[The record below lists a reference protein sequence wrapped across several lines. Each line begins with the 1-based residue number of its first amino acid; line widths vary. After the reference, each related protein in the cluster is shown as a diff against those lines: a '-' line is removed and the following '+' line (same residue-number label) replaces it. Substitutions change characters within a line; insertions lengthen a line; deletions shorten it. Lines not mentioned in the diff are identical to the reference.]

1 MRLMRN
7 SNYQSLSQILIINRK
22 HSIMK
27 RNLFTAVV
35 ILSFIS
41 LTFMSCE
48 KIKDLADI
56 PIETTLDV
64 DVPATSAMAGE
75 NSLKSTNE
83 AVYPFEG
90 SAVIDPTSDSD
101 INKYKKKIRSW
112 EVKKLTNSVKNIHI
126 PATLIK
132 GELVI
137 TDEETDDVLLKKEVT
152 NLKLTTGAVV
162 MEIMGSDWTK
172 VTDALGEL
180 HSLKVSMK
188 GDLDQPNVEINFG
201 IGLALKL
208 IANPLN

>member
-1 MRLMRN
+1 
-7 SNYQSLSQILIINRK
+7 
-22 HSIMK
+22 MK

-35 ILSFIS
+35 LLSFVS

-48 KIKDLADI
+48 KIKDLTDI

-64 DVPATSAMAGE
+64 DVPATSALATE
-75 NSLKSTNE
+75 SSLKSNSE
-83 AVYPFEG
+83 AGYPFDG
-90 SAVIDPTSDSD
+90 SAIIEPTSDSD

-112 EVKKLTNSVKNIHI
+112 EVKKLTNRVKNIHT

-137 TDEETDDVLLKKEVT
+137 TDEETDDVLLKKEMT
-152 NLKLTTGAVV
+152 NLRLTTGVVV
-162 MEIMGSDWTK
+162 MELMGSDWTK

-180 HSLKVSMK
+180 HSLKVSFK
-188 GDLDQPNVEINFG
+188 GDLDKPGVVIVFG
-201 IGLALKL
+201 IGLDVKI

>member
-1 MRLMRN
+1 
-7 SNYQSLSQILIINRK
+7 
-22 HSIMK
+22 MK

-35 ILSFIS
+35 LLSFVS

-48 KIKDLADI
+48 KIKDLTDI

-64 DVPATSAMAGE
+64 DVPATSAMAVKS
-75 NSLKSTNE
+75 SLKSTSE

-90 SAVIDPTSDSD
+90 SAIIDPTSDSD

-112 EVKKLTNSVKNIHI
+112 EIKKLMNRVKNIHT
-126 PATLIK
+126 PSTLIK

-180 HSLKVSMK
+180 HSLRVNLK
-188 GDLDQPNVEINFG
+188 GDIDKPGVVILFG
-201 IGLALKL
+201 IGLDVKI

>member
-1 MRLMRN
+1 
-7 SNYQSLSQILIINRK
+7 
-22 HSIMK
+22 MK

-35 ILSFIS
+35 LLSFVS

-48 KIKDLADI
+48 KIKDLTDI

-64 DVPATSAMAGE
+64 DVPATSAMAVE
-75 NSLKSTNE
+75 NSLKSASE

-90 SAVIDPTSDSD
+90 SAIIDPTSDSD

-112 EVKKLTNSVKNIHI
+112 EVKKLTNRVKRIHT

-132 GELVI
+132 GELII

-152 NLKLTTGAVV
+152 NLNLTTGSVV

-180 HSLKVSMK
+180 HSLRVSMK

-201 IGLALKL
+201 IGLALKI